1 MPKDSA
7 MNKEITL
14 TPQGGRFYRA
24 MTFHW
29 ITVAVLMPP
38 LALVMLL
45 AVVNP
50 LWFRDAMFNFVER
63 KTNQITR
70 WRNYIKYKI
79 YLGTDPK
86 LWHSLKGD
94 MNE

>member
-1 MPKDSA
+1 

-14 TPQGGRFYRA
+14 TPAGGRYYRA

-29 ITVAVLMPP
+29 ASVLVSLPF
-38 LALVMLL
+38 LSIILL
-45 AVVNP
+45 AAIVNP
-50 LWFRDAMFNFVER
+50 LWFRNSMFDWVER
-63 KTNQITR
+63 RVNRYTR
-70 WRNYIKYKI
+70 WRNYAKYKI

-94 MNE
+94 LHE

>member
-1 MPKDSA
+1 

-14 TPQGGRFYRA
+14 TPGGGRYYQA
-24 MTFHW
+24 MSFHW
-29 ITVAVLMPP
+29 ASVVVSVPFLF
-38 LALVMLL
+38 VMLL
-45 AVVNP
+45 IAVLNP
-50 LWFRDAMFNFVER
+50 LWFRDRMFNWVEHLVNR
-63 KTNQITR
+63 YTR